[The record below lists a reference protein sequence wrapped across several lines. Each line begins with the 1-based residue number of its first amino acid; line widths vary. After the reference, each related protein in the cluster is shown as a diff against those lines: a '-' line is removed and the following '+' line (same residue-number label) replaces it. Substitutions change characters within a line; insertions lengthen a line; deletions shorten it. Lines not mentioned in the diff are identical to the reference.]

1 MESCKL
7 NKDDWPSILGSSTA
21 EGDCNKKKVKVFYK
35 IEHLFL
41 TEQIQAQLPQLPPA
55 ARAGNALSLWVCTW
69 CQFTQK
75 LVFPF
80 WSDTSGTGTADSDCA
95 APARAS
101 CFSWAA
107 SGKPQSSSCLNC
119 LCIKVWMFILP
130 QEQEASSSTKT
141 FEKQLLRWVSLTL
154 LIKKNA
160 LCNV

>member
-7 NKDDWPSILGSSTA
+7 NKDNWPSILGSFTA
-21 EGDCNKKKVKVFYK
+21 EEDCNKKKVKVFYK

-55 ARAGNALSLWVCTW
+55 AGAGNALSLWVCTW

-75 LVFPF
+75 LMFPF
-80 WSDTSGTGTADSDCA
+80 WSATSGTGTADSDCA

-107 SGKPQSSSCLNC
+107 SGKPQSSSCLNY
-119 LCIKVWMFILP
+119 LCIKVWDVY
-130 QEQEASSSTKT
+130 SSTGARGLQQYQDIWKT
-141 FEKQLLRWVSLTL
+141 AFEMGFFNTANKEECSV
-154 LIKKNA
+154 
-160 LCNV
+160 